1 MLDEI
6 NTIHLQISVAA
17 DSLPPADDRQ
27 VPVVVV
33 EPPELSS
40 TFGFSGN
47 SGGGAVSI
55 RACNVDLTLKKVQV
69 RLPQPEPQPSRR
81 SATLHYPV
89 SYAYKQPL
97 LYGQIHLLRL
107 LCLR

>member
-40 TFGFSGN
+40 TFGFSG
-47 SGGGAVSI
+47 SSGGGGGGAVSI

-69 RLPQPEPQPSRR
+69 RLP
-81 SATLHYPV
+81 AL
-89 SYAYKQPL
+89 AK
-97 LYGQIHLLRL
+97 
-107 LCLR
+107 